1 MLVQEEICQ
10 NVQMHSY
17 IQFQPVK
24 THFSFWMAGHD
35 QSIFIDKRQP
45 QFSASFEITHTMDIK
60 YPAVLNL
67 TTNNIYLNTRQKE
80 NK

>member
-1 MLVQEEICQ
+1 
-10 NVQMHSY
+10 
-17 IQFQPVK
+17 
-24 THFSFWMAGHD
+24 MAGHD